1 MKNSKLIL
9 IIGMLISLAFLPM
22 INANAHGDT
31 PGNNPLLYYDYSNDQ
46 ELLITFQLSEVIQE
60 EILTPAGLFTK
71 LEVPTLGFIGDIGSP
86 QLPAL
91 TRMYAVPTHDLSLTI
106 IAADPRETRE
116 VGRIIPVQN
125 PQTDSGIDGASEFT
139 YDEDAYQQDVTYPDP
154 LVEIVGVGNI
164 RDIPFVTIRFY
175 PIQYNPARQIATFY
189 DKIQIKL
196 ICSPQPPL
204 LVESDY
210 KQKPFYEYYET
221 MFQNWQ
227 GFTKHTIFEQPSS
240 MKNTGCDYLV
250 ITHQN
255 FYDQAQQ
262 LADWKHMTGLMAKT
276 VNVSEIGSTA
286 NQIRQYIQTAYDTWD
301 PRPSF
306 VLLMG
311 DEEFIPTNR
320 LYTHPYS
327 GGLTP
332 SDHWYTTVD
341 GSDYYAD
348 IFIGRI
354 PADTVAEAEVMVQK
368 ILDYEQNPPT
378 LPSFYEDFV
387 VAAYFQD
394 DEHNGYESR
403 RFVRTSEEVRDYLT
417 SIGYSG
423 ERIYC
428 TESNINPTHYNNGY
442 YGNGEPLPPELL
454 RPTFPWNG
462 NANDIITAVN
472 QGIFILNHRDHGMV
486 SGWGDPYFTT
496 SHLSSLTNG
505 DLLPVVFSLNCLTGK
520 FTPGE
525 CFAEEFIRKPDGGAV
540 AVFAASEVSY
550 SGYNDYLC
558 RGMYDALWPDFDT
571 TIGDDVPLYHLGQ
584 ILNYGKTYMANTW
597 GNAWGYERL
606 TFELF
611 HVFGDPSLSI
621 YTALPCSL
629 EVTTSCGSNS
639 IQVTVQSNGNPVK
652 GARVCISQESGFYQ
666 AGLTNTDGV
675 AQLDNTGVI
684 LTENISLFVTAHNH
698 LYYNENFILNQP
710 PEKPSQPTGPNSGK
724 SGTTYLYQTSTTDSD
739 GEQVYYLWDWGDG
752 DYSDW
757 LGPYDSGESVSTSH
771 VWSEDGTYLI
781 RVKAKDVNDA
791 ESSWSDP
798 LAVTMPYSYTHP
810 ILQFIQV
817 LFMRFPHAFPFLR
830 QLLGY

>member
-1 MKNSKLIL
+1 MNKRKTIT
-9 IIGMLISLAFLPM
+9 IIGLVIFVAFLPM
-22 INANAHGDT
+22 IHADANIDT
-31 PGNNPLLYYDYSNDQ
+31 AEKNGLISYEYVSGQD
-46 ELLITFQLSEVIQE
+46 LLITFQVPEVIQE

-71 LEVPTLGFIGDIGSP
+71 LDVQPLGFIGDIGSP

-106 IAADPRETRE
+106 LAADLRETRD
-116 VGRIIPVQN
+116 VGRLLPVQN
-125 PQTDSGIDGASEFT
+125 PQTDSGIGGNLEFV

-154 LVEIVGVGNI
+154 LAEIVELGKI

-175 PIQYNPARQIATFY
+175 PIQYNPARRIAMFY
-189 DKIQIKL
+189 DSIQIKL
-196 ICSPQPPL
+196 MFSTPQPVF
-204 LVESDY
+204 VESDY
-210 KQKPFYEYYET
+210 EQKPFYGYYEN

-227 GFTKHTIFEQPSS
+227 GFTKHTIFEQSLS
-240 MKNTGCDYLV
+240 TKDTGFDYLC

-255 FYDQAQQ
+255 FYHQAKQ
-262 LADWKHMTGLMAKT
+262 LADWKHMTGLMATT
-276 VNVSEIGSTA
+276 VNVSDIGSTA
-286 NQIRQYIQTAYDTWD
+286 NQIRQYIQNAYDTWD

-306 VLLMG
+306 VVLMG

-332 SDHWYTTVD
+332 SDHWYATVD

-354 PADTVAEAEVMVQK
+354 PADTATEAEVMVQK

-378 LPSFYEDFV
+378 QPSFYENFV

-394 DEHNGYESR
+394 DYNTGYESR
-403 RFVRTSEEVRDYLT
+403 RFVRTSEEIRDYLN
-417 SIGYSG
+417 SIGYAG

-428 TESNINPTHYNNGY
+428 TESYKNPTHYNNGY

-462 NANDIITAVN
+462 DANDIITAIN
-472 QGIFILNHRDHGMV
+472 QGIFILNHRDHGMI

-496 SHLSSLTNG
+496 SHLPSLTNG
-505 DLLPVVFSLNCLTGK
+505 DLLPVVFSINCLTGK

-558 RGMYDALWPDFDT
+558 RGMYDAQWPDFDT
-571 TIGDDVPLYHLGQ
+571 DFGDDVPLYHLGQ

-597 GNAWGYERL
+597 GNPWGYERL
-606 TFELF
+606 TFEMF
-611 HVFGDPSLSI
+611 HVFGDPSLNM
-621 YTALPCSL
+621 YTGLPRSL
-629 EVTTSCGSNS
+629 EVTSSCASDD
-639 IQVTVQSNGNPVK
+639 IQVTVTSQGNPVK
-652 GARVCISQESGFYQ
+652 GARVCLSQESGFYQ
-666 AGLTNTDGV
+666 AGVTDTDGV
-675 AQLDNTGVI
+675 VQLDKTGVI
-684 LTENISLFVTAHNH
+684 LTENISLVVTAHNH
-698 LYYNENFILNQP
+698 LYYSDSFLFNQP
-710 PEKPSQPTGPNSGK
+710 PEKPNRPTGPNSGK
-724 SGTTYLYQTSTTDSD
+724 TGTTYLYQTSTTEPD

-752 DYSDW
+752 QYSDW
-757 LGPYDSGESVSTSH
+757 LGPYASGESVSTSH
-771 VWSEDGTYLI
+771 VWPEEGTYLI
-781 RVKAKDVNDA
+781 RVKAKDVYDA
-791 ESSWSDP
+791 ESDWSDP
-798 LAVTMPYSYTHP
+798 LAVAMPYSYNP
-810 ILQFIQV
+810 INQFFEW
-817 LFMRFPHAFPFLR
+817 LFQRLPRAFPLLR
-830 QLLGY
+830 HFLGY